1 MKKVRVLV
9 IDDSKL
15 FQQLIAK
22 GLASDPSLEVVGMA
36 SDPYEARDK
45 ILQLKPDVLTCD
57 IEMPKMSGLEFVS
70 KLMPQFPIPVVIVSS
85 MSRNEVDVM
94 NSGAIDYIQKPQI
107 QAVQSVETF
116 LTELS
121 IKVKIASLV
130 NVSQWKRQNNQK
142 PVIKDAGV
150 EKNHTYQIIAIGSST
165 GGTQAITH
173 ILQMMSASIP
183 GIVVVQHIPPV
194 FSAMFAES
202 LNQSTSFHVKEAVTG
217 DRVEPGKVLIAPG
230 NQHMRI
236 KKVGDQYQVECFQ
249 SERVNGHCPS
259 VDVLFES
266 VAKEAKNS
274 AIGIL
279 LTGMGSDGAKGLL
292 SMRRQGA
299 RTIGQD
305 EESAVVYGMPKVA
318 YEIGAIEKQ
327 SSLDG
332 IPPLLN
338 EMLRG

>member
-1 MKKVRVLV
+1 MKKIRVLV
-9 IDDSKL
+9 IDDSTL

-22 GLASDPSLEVVGMA
+22 GLALDPSIEVVGMA

-45 ILQLKPDVLTCD
+45 ILELKPDVLTCD

-70 KLMPQFPIPVVIVSS
+70 KLMPQFPIPVIIVSS
-85 MSRNEVDVM
+85 MSKDGVDVM

-107 QAVQSVETF
+107 KAVQSVETF

-121 IKVKIASLV
+121 LKVRIASTV
-130 NVSQWKRQNNQK
+130 NVSQWKK
-142 PVIKDAGV
+142 
-150 EKNHTYQIIAIGSST
+150 KNHSYQIIAIGSST
-165 GGTQAITH
+165 GGTQAVTH
-173 ILQMMSASIP
+173 MLQMMSASIP

-202 LNQSTSFHVKEAVTG
+202 LNQSTSFYVKEAVTG
-217 DRVEPGKVLIAPG
+217 DLVEPGKVLIAPG
-230 NQHMRI
+230 NHHMRI
-236 KKVGDQYQVECFQ
+236 KKVGEHYQVECFQ

-259 VDVLFES
+259 VDVLFDS
-266 VAKEAKNS
+266 VAKEAKHS
-274 AIGIL
+274 AIGII
-279 LTGMGSDGAKGLL
+279 LTGMGADGAKGLL
-292 SMRRQGA
+292 SMRQQGA

-305 EESAVVYGMPKVA
+305 EDSAVVYGMPKVA
-318 YEIGAIEKQ
+318 YEIGAVEKQ
-327 SSLDG
+327 TSLDG